1 MNTIQITIV
10 TLLFGLILNG
20 CSTLAEN
27 KLQTPKRAHPELGVR
42 LRVSAPENLP
52 EDLRGERKQILQVIF
67 IKPGRSADLAGLKAN
82 DILLSLDGNPVSGVD
97 DSVGILQT
105 HQWGDSVMVTILRD
119 GQIYEIPVDLIQKH
133 SALQVKE

>member
-1 MNTIQITIV
+1 MNTIKVTIA
-10 TLLFGLILNG
+10 TLLFGLVLSG

-27 KLQTPKRAHPELGVR
+27 RLQTPKRAHPNLGLR
-42 LRVSAPENLP
+42 LRVSPPDNFPKE
-52 EDLRGERKQILQVIF
+52 LRGERNQILRVIF
-67 IKPGRSADLAGLKAN
+67 IKPGRSADLAGLKTD

-133 SALQVKE
+133 TILQVEE

>member
-1 MNTIQITIV
+1 MNTIKVIFA
-10 TLLFGLILNG
+10 TLLFGLLLSG

-27 KLQTPKRAHPELGVR
+27 KLQTPVRAHPNLGLR
-42 LRVSAPENLP
+42 LRVSPLDTLP
-52 EDLRGERKQILQVIF
+52 EDLRDERKQVLRVIF
-67 IKPGRSADLAGLKAN
+67 VKPDRSAELAGVKAG

-119 GQIYEIPVDLIQKH
+119 GLIHEVPVTLIQKYT
-133 SALQVKE
+133 ALQEE